1 MGYIGNTK
9 GPRKSVIAKK
19 LGAGYFG
26 ITDDELE
33 DEIQIYKDEESLM
46 EIDPV
51 YLDKNRKPYLI
62 FNAPGKKTQKY
73 YLDEYGYKL
82 KGKILAWITL

>member
-9 GPRKSVIAKK
+9 GPQKSVIVKK
-19 LGAGYFG
+19 LGASYFG
-26 ITDDELE
+26 ITDEDLE
-33 DEIQIYKDEESLM
+33 DEIQIYKDEEFLK

-62 FNAPGKKTQKY
+62 FNAPRNKTQKY
-73 YLDEYGYKL
+73 YLGEHGYKL